1 MSRGK
6 QSATPGPGTDGSLL
20 ITTAMLSSEGTNVT
34 KRVCSEF
41 SGPRSM
47 AGCLASLL
55 DPTLLGIPIFLTPV
69 APTRGSSPQRCPLHL
84 PLKFTPVIISQ
95 KPAWLSQLAENAAF
109 SSLPAF

>member
-20 ITTAMLSSEGTNVT
+20 ITTAMLSSERTNAT
-34 KRVCSEF
+34 KRVYSEF
-41 SGPRSM
+41 AGPRSM

-69 APTRGSSPQRCPLHL
+69 APTRGSSQRCPLHL

-109 SSLPAF
+109 STLPAF